1 VTKKRKDEIPPAQP
15 HPHLPYLLP
24 VEDRLAAG
32 KALRDRCPRK
42 SHALWKA
49 PAKRPDP
56 IALLV
61 ASSKGRLS
69 KLLPLRY
76 GRMMVSPFTFYRG
89 AAAVMASD
97 LAGTPVTGLKLQA
110 CGDCHLLNFGGF
122 ATPERKLVFDINDF
136 DETSISY
143 WEWDVKRLAASFV
156 LAGRSNGF
164 DDDDSR
170 EMAWWAVRSYRKRMA
185 AFANMSVLEAWYA
198 AIDLEELIE
207 TGGGE
212 EFGYFD
218 QEKVDQAISR
228 TAHAHE
234 LAKLTYIS
242 GDQPRISDDPPL
254 IFHAEDVQKDQ
265 HYRQEVQHAV
275 RRYIDSLLPARR
287 LLLDRYR
294 IVDVAMKVVGVGSV
308 GTECGVILLMSGNGD
323 SLFLQYKQAMSSVLE
338 PYTGI
343 SLYPNHGQ
351 RVVIGQQIMQTA
363 SDLFLGWTQGDDG
376 RCFYIRQ
383 LRDVKVKPVIDG
395 MRPVN
400 MRSYAK
406 ACGWALAR
414 AHARSADAVTLS
426 GYLGSGDAFEDALVE
441 FAGHYADQSE
451 RDHALLR
458 RAIRA
463 GRIEALSETG

>member
-1 VTKKRKDEIPPAQP
+1 MSKMRKGEIQLPPQ
-15 HPHLPYLLP
+15 HPQQPYLLP
-24 VEDRLAAG
+24 MEDRLAAG

-42 SHALWKA
+42 SHGAWKA
-49 PAKRPDP
+49 PARRADP
-56 IALLV
+56 IDLLI
-61 ASSKGRLS
+61 ATSKGRLPN
-69 KLLPLRY
+69 LLPLRY

-89 AAAVMASD
+89 AAAVMAND
-97 LAGTPVTGLKLQA
+97 LAGTPSTGLKLQA

-136 DETSISY
+136 DETSISF
-143 WEWDVKRLAASFV
+143 WEWDVKRLAASFL

-170 EMAWWAVRSYRKRMA
+170 EAAWWAVRSYRKRMA
-185 AFANMSVLEAWYA
+185 AFAGMSVLEAWYA
-198 AIDLEELIE
+198 AIDLEQLIE
-207 TGGGE
+207 SGE
-212 EFGYFD
+212 GREFGYFD
-218 QEKVDQAISR
+218 QGKIDQAISR

-254 IFHAEDVQKDQ
+254 IFHAEDVQKDR
-265 HYRQEVQHAV
+265 HYRAEVMHAIK
-275 RRYIDSLLPARR
+275 RYMESLLPARR
-287 LLLDRYR
+287 LLLERYKV
-294 IVDVAMKVVGVGSV
+294 IDVAMKVVGVGSV

-323 SLFLQYKQAMSSVLE
+323 SLFLQYKQAMASVLE
-338 PYTGI
+338 PYAGASTY
-343 SLYPNHGQ
+343 SNHGQ

-383 LRDVKVKPVIDG
+383 LRDVKVKPVIEG
-395 MRPVN
+395 MRPLN
-400 MRSYAK
+400 MRNYAK

-426 GYLGSGDAFEDALVE
+426 GYLGSGEAFEDALVE
-441 FAGHYADQSE
+441 FAVHYADQTE

-458 RAIRA
+458 KAIRS
-463 GRIEALSETG
+463 GRVEALSETA

>member
-1 VTKKRKDEIPPAQP
+1 
-15 HPHLPYLLP
+15 
-24 VEDRLAAG
+24 
-32 KALRDRCPRK
+32 
-42 SHALWKA
+42 
-49 PAKRPDP
+49 
-56 IALLV
+56 
-61 ASSKGRLS
+61 
-69 KLLPLRY
+69 
-76 GRMMVSPFTFYRG
+76 
-89 AAAVMASD
+89 
-97 LAGTPVTGLKLQA
+97 
-110 CGDCHLLNFGGF
+110 
-122 ATPERKLVFDINDF
+122 
-136 DETSISY
+136 
-143 WEWDVKRLAASFV
+143 
-156 LAGRSNGF
+156 
-164 DDDDSR
+164 
-170 EMAWWAVRSYRKRMA
+170 
-185 AFANMSVLEAWYA
+185 MSVLEAWYA

-218 QEKVDQAISR
+218 QEKVDQAISK

-234 LAKLTYIS
+234 LAKLTYVS

-254 IFHAEDVQKDQ
+254 IFHAEDVQKDR

-400 MRSYAK
+400 MRNYAK

-441 FAGHYADQSE
+441 FASHYADQSE

-463 GRIEALSETG
+463 GRIEALSETV

>member
-1 VTKKRKDEIPPAQP
+1 MKNTRKSEVQASEQ
-15 HPHLPYLLP
+15 HPQRPYLLP

-49 PAKRPDP
+49 PAKRADP
-56 IALLV
+56 IALLI

-136 DETSISY
+136 DETAISY

-164 DDDDSR
+164 DDEQSR
-170 EMAWWAVRSYRKRMA
+170 EMAWWSVRSYRKRMA

-198 AIDLEELIE
+198 AIDLEQLIE
-207 TGGGE
+207 EGGGE
-212 EFGYFD
+212 EFD
-218 QEKVDQAISR
+218 QSKIDQAISR

-242 GDQPRISDDPPL
+242 GDQPRINDNPPL
-254 IFHAEDVQKDQ
+254 IFHDEDVQKDQ
-265 HYRQEVQHAV
+265 HYRAEVEHAI
-275 RRYIDSLLPARR
+275 RRYMESLLPSRR
-287 LLLDRYR
+287 LLLERYR
-294 IVDVAMKVVGVGSV
+294 VIDVAMKVVGVGSV

-323 SLFLQYKQAMSSVLE
+323 SLFLQYKQAMASVLE
-338 PYTGI
+338 PYAGA
-343 SLYPNHGQ
+343 SPYPSHGQ

-383 LRDVKVKPVIDG
+383 LRDVKVKPVIEG
-395 MRPVN
+395 MRPAS
-400 MRSYAK
+400 MRNYAK

-426 GYLGSGDAFEDALVE
+426 GYLGTGEAFEDSLVE

-451 RDHALLR
+451 RDHGLLR
-458 RAIRA
+458 KAIRG
-463 GRIEALSETG
+463 GRIEALTETG

>member
-1 VTKKRKDEIPPAQP
+1 MKKPRKDQIRLPEP
-15 HPHLPYLLP
+15 HPQLPYLLP

-49 PAKRPDP
+49 PAKRADP
-56 IALLV
+56 IALLS
-61 ASSKGRLS
+61 ASNKGRLPA
-69 KLLPLRY
+69 LLPIRY

-89 AAAVMASD
+89 AAAVMAGD
-97 LAGTPVTGLKLQA
+97 LAVTPVTGLKLQA

-122 ATPERKLVFDINDF
+122 ATPERRLVFDINDF
-136 DETSISY
+136 DETAVSH
-143 WEWDVKRLAASFV
+143 WEWDLKRLAASFV

-164 DDDDSR
+164 DDGDGR
-170 EMAWWAVRSYRKRMA
+170 EAAWWAVRSYRKRMTE
-185 AFANMSVLEAWYA
+185 FAGMSVLQAWYA
-198 AIDLEELIE
+198 AIDLEQLIE
-207 TGGGE
+207 SGE
-212 EFGYFD
+212 GREFGYFD
-218 QEKVDQAISR
+218 QGKIDQAISR

-254 IFHAEDVQKDQ
+254 IFHAEDLQKDRR
-265 HYRQEVQHAV
+265 YRAQVEHAV
-275 RRYIDSLLPARR
+275 RRYLDSLLPSRR
-287 LLLDRYR
+287 LLLERYR
-294 IVDVAMKVVGVGSV
+294 VVDVAMKVVGVGSV

-323 SLFLQYKQAMSSVLE
+323 SLFLQYKQAMKSVLE
-338 PYTGI
+338 AHSGSSPW
-343 SLYPNHGQ
+343 SNHGQ
-351 RVVIGQQIMQTA
+351 RVVVGQQIMQTA

-383 LRDVKVKPVIDG
+383 LRDVKVKPMIEG
-395 MRPVN
+395 MRPLN
-400 MRSYAK
+400 MRNYAK

-426 GYLGSGDAFEDALVE
+426 GYLGSGDAFEDSLVE
-441 FAGHYADQSE
+441 FAVHYADQTE

-463 GRIEALSETG
+463 GRIQARAEPG

>member
-1 VTKKRKDEIPPAQP
+1 MKNTRKAPEP
-15 HPHLPYLLP
+15 HPHQPYLLP

-32 KALRDRCPRK
+32 KALRDRCPRR
-42 SHALWKA
+42 SHGQWKA
-49 PAKRPDP
+49 PPKRTDP

-61 ASSKGRLS
+61 ASSKGRLQQ
-69 KLLPLRY
+69 LLPLRY

-89 AAAVMASD
+89 AAAVMAHD
-97 LAGTPVTGLKLQA
+97 LAGTPMTGVKLQA

-136 DETSISY
+136 DETAVSF

-164 DDDDSR
+164 DDDESL
-170 EMAWWAVRSYRKRMA
+170 EMAWWAARAYRKRMA
-185 AFANMSVLEAWYA
+185 GFAGMSVLEAWYA
-198 AIDLEELIE
+198 SIDLEQLIE
-207 TGGGE
+207 EGDGE

-218 QEKVDQAISR
+218 QDKIDQAISR

-234 LAKLTYIS
+234 LAKLTYIR

-254 IFHAEDVQKDQ
+254 IFHAEDLQKDR
-265 HYRQEVQHAV
+265 HYREEVMHAIG
-275 RRYIDSLLPARR
+275 RYLDSLPPARR
-287 LLLDRYR
+287 LLLERYR
-294 IVDVAMKVVGVGSV
+294 VVDVAMKVVGVGSV

-323 SLFLQYKQAMSSVLE
+323 SLFLQYKQAMSSVME
-338 PYTGI
+338 PYAGI
-343 SLYPNHGQ
+343 SPYPNHAQ

-383 LRDVKVKPVIDG
+383 LRDVKVKPVIEG
-395 MRPVN
+395 MQPPN
-400 MRSYAK
+400 MRNYAK

-414 AHARSADAVTLS
+414 AHARSADAVMLS
-426 GYLGSGDAFEDALVE
+426 GYLGSGEAFEDALSA
-441 FAGHYADQSE
+441 FAVLYADQSE

-458 RAIRA
+458 KAIRA
-463 GRIEALSETG
+463 GRIEAVSEAG

>member
-1 VTKKRKDEIPPAQP
+1 MKNTRKSEVQASEQ
-15 HPHLPYLLP
+15 HPQRPYLLP

-49 PAKRPDP
+49 PAKRADP
-56 IALLV
+56 IALLI

-136 DETSISY
+136 DETAISY

-164 DDDDSR
+164 DDEQSR
-170 EMAWWAVRSYRKRMA
+170 EMAWWSVRSYRKRMA

-198 AIDLEELIE
+198 AIDLEQLIE
-207 TGGGE
+207 EGGGE

-218 QEKVDQAISR
+218 QSKIDQAISR

-242 GDQPRISDDPPL
+242 GDQPRINDNPPL
-254 IFHAEDVQKDQ
+254 IFHDEDVQKDQ
-265 HYRQEVQHAV
+265 HYRAEVEHAI
-275 RRYIDSLLPARR
+275 RRYMESLLPSRR
-287 LLLDRYR
+287 LLLERYR
-294 IVDVAMKVVGVGSV
+294 VIDVAMKVVGVGSV

-323 SLFLQYKQAMSSVLE
+323 SLFLQYKQAMASVLE
-338 PYTGI
+338 PYAGA
-343 SLYPNHGQ
+343 SPYPSHGQ

-383 LRDVKVKPVIDG
+383 LRDVKVKPVIEG
-395 MRPVN
+395 MRPAS
-400 MRSYAK
+400 MRNYAK

-426 GYLGSGDAFEDALVE
+426 GYLGTGEAFEDSLVE

-451 RDHALLR
+451 RDHGLLR
-458 RAIRA
+458 KAIRG
-463 GRIEALSETG
+463 GRIEALTETG

>member
-1 VTKKRKDEIPPAQP
+1 MKKPRQDQVRPPEP
-15 HPHLPYLLP
+15 HPQLPYLLP

-42 SHALWKA
+42 SHAAWKA
-49 PAKRPDP
+49 PAKRADP
-56 IALLV
+56 IALLI
-61 ASSKGRLS
+61 ASSKGRLPG
-69 KLLPLRY
+69 LLPIRY

-89 AAAVMASD
+89 AAAVMAGD
-97 LAGTPVTGLKLQA
+97 LATTPVTGLKLQA

-136 DETSISY
+136 DETAVSY
-143 WEWDVKRLAASFV
+143 WDWDVKRLAASFV

-164 DDDDSR
+164 DDDDGR
-170 EMAWWAVRSYRKRMA
+170 EAAWWAVRSYRRRMIE
-185 AFANMSVLEAWYA
+185 FASMSVLEAWYA
-198 AIDLEELIE
+198 SIDLEALIE
-207 TGGGE
+207 SGE
-212 EFGYFD
+212 GREFGYFD
-218 QEKVDQAISR
+218 ERKIEQAISR

-254 IFHAEDVQKDQ
+254 IFHAEDVQKDR
-265 HYRQEVQHAV
+265 HYRAQVEHAV
-275 RRYIDSLLPARR
+275 RRYLDSLLPARR
-287 LLLDRYR
+287 LLLERYR
-294 IVDVAMKVVGVGSV
+294 VVDVAMKVVGVGSV

-323 SLFLQYKQAMSSVLE
+323 SLFLQYKQAMASVLE
-338 PYTGI
+338 AHSGSSPYAD
-343 SLYPNHGQ
+343 HGQ

-383 LRDVKVKPVIDG
+383 LRDVKVKPVIEG
-395 MRPVN
+395 MRPQN
-400 MRSYAK
+400 MRNYAK

-414 AHARSADAVTLS
+414 AHARSADAVTLA

-441 FAGHYADQSE
+441 FAGHYADQTE

-463 GRIEALSETG
+463 GRIEARTEAA